1 MLITTQQYRDLPFF
15 ISKNTFTGDLNT
27 INDLSAIRQAIK
39 NIIMTNSGERAF
51 DYNFGCD
58 SYKNLFENI
67 TLELIATIQSKIA
80 TNLRVY
86 EQRVQLNDVRVLEMT
101 DNNYISIVV
110 DFSIPDLGIND
121 VVQVNITRT
130 R

>member
-51 DYNFGCD
+51 DYNFGRD

-86 EQRVQLNDVRVLEMT
+86 EQRVQLNDVRVV
-101 DNNYISIVV
+101 S
-110 DFSIPDLGIND
+110 
-121 VVQVNITRT
+121 
-130 R
+130 